1 MLKQKLHLFG
11 HSICPYVQRVAILM
25 EEKNIPYERTDIELH
40 NKPQWLNKI
49 SPLAKVPVLVID
61 DHIPLFESQVICD
74 YLDEVSPGSL
84 QPKDVLEK
92 AQQRAWIAYADEIL
106 SSIARIIYRDKNHES
121 FDESCSN
128 ILGHLKILEQIISS
142 DGYFS
147 ATQFYLIDAVYSTV
161 FRYFKVLFTHL
172 NQNPFLDLPKIE
184 KWQQALSERT
194 SVREAVANDYDHQLI
209 LFIQKQNSYISHL
222 VS

>member
-1 MLKQKLHLFG
+1 MRQQKLHLFG

-25 EEKNIPYERTDIELH
+25 KEKNIQYERTDIELH

-92 AQQRAWIAYADEIL
+92 SQQRAWIAYADEIL
-106 SSIARIIYRDKNHES
+106 SSIAKIIYRDKNRES

-128 ILGHLKILEQIISS
+128 IFEHLKILEKIISA
-142 DGYFS
+142 DGCFS

-172 NQNPFLDLPKIE
+172 NQNPFHGLPKVE

-194 SVREAVANDYDHQLI
+194 SIKEAVANDYDQL
-209 LFIQKQNSYISHL
+209 LVEFIQKQNSYISHL